1 MVVYSANLLFSLPM
15 SEAVEHS
22 FAFSINLYSL
32 SFSLLCAL
40 ILTIFLHLRLRAV
53 ERGWTYH
60 HFVLRSLC
68 FLIRSFIIDWYAD
81 NVSYSCSLSN
91 WDWIRL
97 VATLF
102 QLMEMVQS
110 HKGSTSPITNRDRY
124 MKICILHFQFSFCI
138 SFQWLHFS
146 LLPYDVFYNGW
157 QLTLY
162 SCSRSTN
169 RKSLGQKVYN
179 ILLQFF

>member
-1 MVVYSANLLFSLPM
+1 M
-15 SEAVEHS
+15 
-22 FAFSINLYSL
+22 
-32 SFSLLCAL
+32 
-40 ILTIFLHLRLRAV
+40 
-53 ERGWTYH
+53 ERGWTWSSFRALF
-60 HFVLRSLC
+60 FV
-68 FLIRSFIIDWYAD
+68 FFNKKFYNWYAD
-81 NVSYSCSLSN
+81 NVSYSCSSSN

-179 ILLQFF
+179 ILLQFVSKIKLNKFNGFIWEKKVLNGMGCNCWNALVVGKQTCICIAAPVSFIIS